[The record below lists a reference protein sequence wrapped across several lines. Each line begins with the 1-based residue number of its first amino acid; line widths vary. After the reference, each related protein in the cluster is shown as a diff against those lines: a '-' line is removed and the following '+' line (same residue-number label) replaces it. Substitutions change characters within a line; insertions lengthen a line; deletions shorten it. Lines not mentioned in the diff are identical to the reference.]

1 MVFYKKNVQRFETFG
16 DKAFELQK
24 VFNDEKKAE
33 LKGEELILSGDI
45 SEYRVTEDDSGRFL
59 LWIH

>member
-1 MVFYKKNVQRFETFG
+1 MVFYKQSFQRFETFG
-16 DKAFELQK
+16 DKAFQLLK
-24 VFNDEKKAE
+24 VFRNEKNAE

-45 SEYRVTEDDSGRFL
+45 AEYRVTENDSGRFL